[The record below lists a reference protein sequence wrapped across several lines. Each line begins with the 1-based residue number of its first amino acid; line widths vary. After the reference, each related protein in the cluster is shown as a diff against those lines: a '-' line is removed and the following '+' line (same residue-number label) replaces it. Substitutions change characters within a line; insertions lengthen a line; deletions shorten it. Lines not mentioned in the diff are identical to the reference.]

1 MQNSLINTYKQQIVT
16 AVPDGRNPFTENM
29 VMGKFITWLGHL
41 PQAEKDL
48 LIATFGASIPTI
60 YLKAIAD
67 KILHWGEPLP
77 GCTSWSEVEWYHE
90 LYRDGDLGELMHR
103 SFGEIFKELFILDG
117 YQENG
122 Y

>member
-1 MQNSLINTYKQQIVT
+1 MQNSLINTYKQQIET
-16 AVPDGRNPFTENM
+16 AVEKAVQASGRNPFTENM

-60 YLKAIAD
+60 YLKAIAET
-67 KILHWGEPLP
+67 ILHWGEPLP
-77 GCTSWSEVEWYHE
+77 GTWSGAEWYVE

-103 SFGEIFKELFILDG
+103 SFGKIFKELL
-117 YQENG
+117 EA
-122 Y
+122 